1 MKGAVTPLHRKALLN
16 ALKTAAA
23 LDPERLDEMLD
34 ATQRSFLA
42 LGWDS
47 GKDLW
52 ALGPLLEIAGRMAR
66 HEDRVDEKL
75 PRLAQDLA
83 KRQIVAPDRFG
94 LDVEREESLTLSLLV
109 ITSRVDRLVERE
121 TFGMESDAARDW
133 ILDVTLQAATHIYGE
148 LERQDAAA
156 SDRPDMGAD
165 GKQMI
170 LQAALR
176 ETINIL
182 EPCWWREARHLEQG
196 RQQGSLEQLRRW
208 LTERPEDASLSRIV
222 EGVGEGVDRLIGNLQ
237 EVRQRITALRDRLS
251 QGFTYSEPRQAGGRG
266 PEPAPAAPASEST
279 GAQAKDGSTVP
290 AATAAQAPV
299 APAMETPILAS
310 KAPGRR
316 YFGRRR

>member
-23 LDPERLDEMLD
+23 LDPERLDELLD

-66 HEDRVDEKL
+66 HEDRVHEKL
-75 PRLAQDLA
+75 PKLAQDLA
-83 KRQIVAPDRFG
+83 RRQIVAPDRFG
-94 LDVEREESLTLSLLV
+94 LDVEREESLTLSLLA
-109 ITSRVDRLVERE
+109 ITARVDRLVERE
-121 TFGMESDAARDW
+121 TFGMEPDAARDW
-133 ILDVTLQAATHIYGE
+133 ILDVALQSASHIYAE
-148 LERQDAAA
+148 LEHQDAAA

-176 ETINIL
+176 ESMNII
-182 EPCWWREARHLEQG
+182 EPCWWREARHLQQE
-196 RQQGSLEQLRRW
+196 RQQGDLEQLRAW
-208 LTERPEDASLSRIV
+208 LAARPEDASLSRIV

-237 EVRQRITALRDRLS
+237 EVRQRITTLRDRLS
-251 QGFTYSEPRQAGGRG
+251 LGFAHTEQQQAGGRAPG
-266 PEPAPAAPASEST
+266 PASAESAPESAGAQATATKAAPAS
-279 GAQAKDGSTVP
+279 
-290 AATAAQAPV
+290 APV
-299 APAMETPILAS
+299 AAAAPAMEASILAN
-310 KAPGRR
+310 KTPARR
-316 YFGRRR
+316 YFGKRR